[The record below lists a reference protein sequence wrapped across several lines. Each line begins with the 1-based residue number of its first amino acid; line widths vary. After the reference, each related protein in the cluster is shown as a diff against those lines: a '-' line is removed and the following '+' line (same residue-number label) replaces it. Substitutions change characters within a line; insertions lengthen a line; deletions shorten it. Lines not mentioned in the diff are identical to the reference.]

1 MTLPDL
7 ALQAVYGRL
16 AWAVVLAAVLIAL
29 WPRARSHSRALV
41 PVLLCGT
48 VLLMLLPGAA
58 SPAWWLGLALQY
70 PSGLLAF
77 LCLVFLHARWL
88 GRPAGAVLPLP
99 LAATLA
105 LAGAVLY
112 LDAIGWLA
120 LGVYYAGFGPLAAPV
135 LAVLGVAGCALL
147 LMRGQGGPA
156 NVALLCALLLFCLLR
171 LPTGNLWDAVLD
183 PLLWAWA
190 LTSLVRRG
198 WRSRMPARG
207 ADRHIFIK

>member
-1 MTLPDL
+1 MNLPEL

-29 WPRARSHSRALV
+29 WPRAWSRSRALV
-41 PVLLCGT
+41 PVLLCGA

-99 LAATLA
+99 LAATHA
-105 LAGAVLY
+105 LAGAV
-112 LDAIGWLA
+112 
-120 LGVYYAGFGPLAAPV
+120 
-135 LAVLGVAGCALL
+135 
-147 LMRGQGGPA
+147 M
-156 NVALLCALLLFCLLR
+156 
-171 LPTGNLWDAVLD
+171 
-183 PLLWAWA
+183 
-190 LTSLVRRG
+190 
-198 WRSRMPARG
+198 
-207 ADRHIFIK
+207 

>member
-1 MTLPDL
+1 MTLPEL

-16 AWAVVLAAVLIAL
+16 AWAVVLAALLIAL
-29 WPRARSHSRALV
+29 LPQAWRRSRALV
-41 PVLLCGT
+41 PGLLCGA
-48 VLLMLLPGAA
+48 VLAMLLPGPA

-70 PSGLLAF
+70 PSGLLTF

-112 LDAIGWLA
+112 LDAIGYLA

-147 LMRGQGGPA
+147 LMRGQGGPGY
-156 NVALLCALLLFCLLR
+156 VALLCALLLFCLLR
-171 LPTGNLWDAVLD
+171 LPTGNLWDALLD

-190 LTSLVRRG
+190 LASLARRAVRG
-198 WRSRMPARG
+198 LMPARG
-207 ADRHIFIK
+207 AERHIFIK